1 MLQTF
6 PMQDLTDFLDPLQID
21 LLMDDNGLTDGQ
33 IGKHIRIYDSEFPS
47 LESIDIVFI
56 GIPENRGEQPG
67 TGLHLG
73 PDQIRK
79 QLYTLHYWHEDVT
92 LADLGNIKKGAELSD
107 TYAAVKTVLAEM
119 LRLNKTVVLIG
130 GSHDLTLA
138 QYEAYKTLE
147 QTVDVT
153 CVDAAIDLRGESTK
167 RSENF
172 LLDMLTVEP
181 NLVKHYNHIAFQSYL
196 LHPRMI
202 ETMDKLRFDCYR
214 VGLVQDKLEE
224 MEPVI
229 RNTNMLSFDIS
240 AIRNS
245 DSPASRLSPNGLFGP
260 EACTLVRYAGM
271 SNNLSSL
278 GLYGY
283 YPSLDRDDLSAK
295 QVAQM
300 IWYFIDGK
308 NKSNQEAELNERDQF
323 NEFHTVFAE
332 VDTLFLQ
339 SKKTTRWWMQ
349 MPDRKFIACSQNDY
363 IQASHNQIPERWLR
377 VQERGF

>member
-1 MLQTF
+1 MH
-6 PMQDLTDFLDPLQID
+6 DLTDFLDPLQVD
-21 LLMDDNGLTDGQ
+21 MLMDDGGLTDGQ
-33 IGKHIRIYDSEFPS
+33 IGKHIAVHDSGIPS
-47 LESIDIVFI
+47 LESIDIVLI
-56 GIPENRGEQPG
+56 GIPENRGER
-67 TGLHLG
+67 
-73 PDQIRK
+73 PDNNAQNSPDLIRK
-79 QLYTLHYWHEDVT
+79 QFYALHYWHEDVT
-92 LADLGNIKKGAELSD
+92 LADLGNIKAGASLAD

-119 LRLNKTVVLIG
+119 LRLNKTVVLLG

-138 QYEAYKTLE
+138 QYEAYKLLE
-147 QTVDVT
+147 ETVDVT
-153 CVDAAIDLRGESTK
+153 CVDATIDLHGESAI

-214 VGLVQDKLEE
+214 VGVVQDKLEE
-224 MEPVI
+224 MEPVM

-245 DSPASRLSPNGLFGP
+245 DSPASRMSPNGLFGT

-271 SNNLSSL
+271 SNNLSSI
-278 GLYGY
+278 GIYGY
-283 YPSLDRDDLSAK
+283 HPSLDRDDLSAK
-295 QVAQM
+295 QIAQM
-300 IWYFIDGK
+300 LWYFIDGK
-308 NKSNQEAELNERDQF
+308 NKSNQEAQLNDRDQF

-363 IQASHNQIPERWLR
+363 VQASNNQIPERWLR

>member
-1 MLQTF
+1 
-6 PMQDLTDFLDPLQID
+6 MQDLSDFLDPLQVSVI
-21 LLMDDNGLTDGQ
+21 MDDKGLTDGQ
-33 IGKHIRIYDSEFPS
+33 IGKHILVFESEIPS

-56 GIPENRGEQPG
+56 GVPENRGETSLPG
-67 TGLHLG
+67 NA
-73 PDQIRK
+73 PDHIRK
-79 QLYTLHYWHEDVT
+79 QLYALHYWHEDVT
-92 LADLGNIKKGAELSD
+92 LADLGNIKPGASLAD

-119 LRLNKTVVLIG
+119 LRLNKTVVLLG

-138 QYEAYKTLE
+138 QYEAYKHLE
-147 QTVDVT
+147 ETVDVT
-153 CVDAAIDLRGESTK
+153 CVDAAIDLRGESAV

-214 VGLVQDKLEE
+214 AGVVQDKLEE

-229 RNTNMLSFDIS
+229 RNTNMMSFDIS

-245 DSPASRLSPNGLFGP
+245 DSPASRLSPNGLFGT

-278 GLYGY
+278 GIYGY
-283 YPSLDRDDLSAK
+283 HP
-295 QVAQM
+295 
-300 IWYFIDGK
+300 
-308 NKSNQEAELNERDQF
+308 
-323 NEFHTVFAE
+323 
-332 VDTLFLQ
+332 
-339 SKKTTRWWMQ
+339 
-349 MPDRKFIACSQNDY
+349 
-363 IQASHNQIPERWLR
+363 
-377 VQERGF
+377 

>member
-1 MLQTF
+1 
-6 PMQDLTDFLDPLQID
+6 MQDLADFLDPVSLD
-21 LLMDDNGLTDGQ
+21 LLTDDIGLTDGQ
-33 IGKHIRIYDSEFPS
+33 LGKHIAGFESDIPS

-56 GIPENRGEQPG
+56 GVPENRGERRSNTFPVA
-67 TGLHLG
+67 
-73 PDQIRK
+73 PDSIRK
-79 QLYTLHYWHEDVT
+79 QLYALHYWHHDVT
-92 LADLGNIKKGAELSD
+92 LADLGNIKPGATLTD

-119 LRLNKTVVLIG
+119 LRLNKTVLLIG

-138 QYEAYKTLE
+138 QYEAYKLLE
-147 QTVDVT
+147 ETVDVT
-153 CVDAAIDLRGESTK
+153 CVDASIDLHSESSL

-214 VGLVQDKLEE
+214 VGMVQEDLEE

-229 RNTNMLSFDIS
+229 RNTNMMSFDIS

-245 DSPASRLSPNGLFGP
+245 DSPASRLSPNGLFGA
-260 EACTLVRYAGM
+260 EACTLIRYAGM

-278 GLYGY
+278 GIYGY
-283 YPSLDRDDLSAK
+283 HSSLDRDDLSAK

-308 NKSNQEAELNERDQF
+308 NKSNQEAQLQNRDQF
-323 NEFHTVFAE
+323 NEFHTAFAE
-332 VDTLFLQ
+332 VDTIFLQ

-349 MPDRKFIACSQNDY
+349 MPDKKFIACSYNDY
-363 IQASHNQIPERWLR
+363 IQASNNQIPERWLR

>member
-1 MLQTF
+1 
-6 PMQDLTDFLDPLQID
+6 MQDLSDFLDPLQVD
-21 LLMDDNGLTDGQ
+21 VLMDDHGLTDGQ
-33 IGKHIRIYDSEFPS
+33 IGKHILVYETEIPS
-47 LESIDIVFI
+47 VESIDIVFL
-56 GIPENRGEQPG
+56 GIPENRGERAVPG
-67 TGLHLG
+67 GQKA
-73 PDQIRK
+73 PDHIRK
-79 QLYTLHYWHEDVT
+79 QLYALHYWHEDVT
-92 LADLGNIKKGAELSD
+92 LADLGNIKTGASLQD

-119 LRLNKTVVLIG
+119 LRMNKTVVLLG

-138 QYEAYKTLE
+138 QYEAYKLIE
-147 QTVDVT
+147 EPVDVT
-153 CVDAAIDLRGESTK
+153 CVDAAMDLHGESAI

-181 NLVKHYNHIAFQSYL
+181 NLVRHYNHIAFQSYL

-214 VGLVQDKLEE
+214 AGLVQDKLEE

-229 RNTNMLSFDIS
+229 RNTNMMSFDIS

-271 SNNLSSL
+271 SNNLSSI
-278 GLYGY
+278 GIYGY
-283 YPSLDRDDLSAK
+283 HPSLDRDDLSAK
-295 QVAQM
+295 QIAQM

-308 NKSNQEAELNERDQF
+308 NKSNQEAQLNDRDQF

-363 IQASHNQIPERWLR
+363 IQASNNQIPERWLR